1 MVQKGHTRQHSK
13 TTAQLREKALKQK
26 TLIRKQTIAVR
37 PSMFV
42 REVGN
47 TEPDQPPADGI
58 IYNEKAKIQNKII
71 GGGLVLEKKS
81 SHKVNNAFQLRVTK
95 NSKPSS

>member
-1 MVQKGHTRQHSK
+1 MVQKGHTRQHSR

-42 REVGN
+42 REV
-47 TEPDQPPADGI
+47 TEPDQAPAEGI
-58 IYNEKAKIQNKII
+58 IYNEKAKMQSKLL
-71 GGGLVLEKKS
+71 GGGLILEKTS
-81 SHKVNNAFQLRVTK
+81 SHKVNNVF
-95 NSKPSS
+95 